1 MVGIGLASAEAEPQC
16 IPELHCAV
24 ARDARRGRRGE
35 ARRDARHRRA
45 QEFYEGRVVGERGME
60 LARRGGGGGKRRRTR
75 EGKKERKETR
85 AQRDSPCSI
94 EAKGGSGRMPIVFS
108 PLGSYGAAREK
119 EKEKKERGS

>member
-60 LARRGGGGGKRRRTR
+60 LARREGGGKRRRTR

-108 PLGSYGAAREK
+108 PLGFYGAAREK